1 MDHHCPYI
9 NNCVGQKNL
18 KAFILFTGYGGLFAL
33 NFLIFS
39 IKYYFDMKSEKVSPL
54 SEGEI
59 TIWLFLTFFSFLLAL
74 SMLGLA
80 IGNVYSAMKNITQ
93 LEMLKGVIRLNDKYG
108 MHPNPYNLGALTNL
122 NTIFD
127 SDKWLFWFPTEIV
140 TDNDGT

>member
-1 MDHHCPYI
+1 
-9 NNCVGQKNL
+9 VGQKNI

-39 IKYYFDMKSEKVSPL
+39 IKYYFDMKSEKVSPI

-93 LEMLKGVIRLNDKYG
+93 L
-108 MHPNPYNLGALTNL
+108 
-122 NTIFD
+122 
-127 SDKWLFWFPTEIV
+127 
-140 TDNDGT
+140 